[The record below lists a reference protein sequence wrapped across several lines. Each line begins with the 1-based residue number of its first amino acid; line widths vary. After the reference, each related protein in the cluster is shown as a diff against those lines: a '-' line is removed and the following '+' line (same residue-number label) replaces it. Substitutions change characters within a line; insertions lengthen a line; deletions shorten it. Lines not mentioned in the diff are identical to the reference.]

1 MQEMR
6 AQSLAQE
13 DLLKEG
19 MATHPN
25 IPAWRIPWTEKPGGL
40 QSTGLQRARHD
51 WSNLACM
58 HAKDFY
64 SQVFVIKWIWVWIP
78 NLSLAFCITL
88 SNVFTMNP
96 SVNFCIWK
104 VGFNDY
110 TSECYSNL
118 KKKKI
123 LTPLLQLEGPWGC
136 YAKWTKSERGG
147 QILRELIYMW
157 NLKKKTLQTPKLI
170 EKGIRFVISREW
182 GRKWG
187 RNWIQVIKRYKIPAL
202 G

>member
-1 MQEMR
+1 MVLVVR
-6 AQSLAQE
+6 NPPANAGDAGSIPGSGRSP
-13 DLLKEG
+13 EG
-19 MATHPN
+19 GHGTHPN
-25 IPAWRIPWTEKPGGL
+25 IPAWRIQWTEKPGGL

-51 WSNLACM
+51 WSSLACT

-110 TSECYSNL
+110 TSEYYSSL

-123 LTPLLQLEGPWGC
+123 LTPLLQVEGPWGH
-136 YAKWTKSERGG
+136 YAKWIKSERGG
-147 QILRELIYMW
+147 QILWELTYMW
-157 NLKKKTLQTPKLI
+157 NLKKKTCKHPN
-170 EKGIRFVISREW
+170 S
-182 GRKWG
+182 
-187 RNWIQVIKRYKIPAL
+187 
-202 G
+202 